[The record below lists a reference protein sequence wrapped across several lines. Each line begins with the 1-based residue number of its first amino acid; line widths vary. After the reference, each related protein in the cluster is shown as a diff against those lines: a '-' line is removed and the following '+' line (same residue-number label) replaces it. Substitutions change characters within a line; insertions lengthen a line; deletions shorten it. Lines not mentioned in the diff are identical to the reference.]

1 MVGLFAFTGNIK
13 MTYTEQL
20 AEINT
25 AITRVLTAG
34 QQVGRGGA
42 YAQQASLPVLLSE
55 RKRLE
60 PLAAAEEV
68 GINTPVIRFGVPVR
82 SQ

>member
-1 MVGLFAFTGNIK
+1 

-25 AITRVLTAG
+25 AITRILTAG
-34 QQVGRGGA
+34 QQAGRAGA
-42 YAQQASLPVLLSE
+42 YAQQAQIQFLFAE

-60 PLAAAEEV
+60 PLAAAEV
-68 GINTPVIRFGVPVR
+68 SGVDTPIYRHGGSVR

>member
-1 MVGLFAFTGNIK
+1 

-20 AEINT
+20 AEVNT
-25 AITRVLTAG
+25 AITRTLTAG
-34 QQVGRGGA
+34 QQVGRAGA
-42 YAQQASLPVLLSE
+42 YVQQARLDTLFAE

-60 PLAAAEEV
+60 PLAAGEV
-68 GINTPVIRFGVPVR
+68 SGVDTPIYRHGIPVR

>member
-1 MVGLFAFTGNIK
+1 

-25 AITRVLTAG
+25 AITRVLTGG
-34 QQVGRGGA
+34 QQVGRAGA
-42 YAQQASLPVLLSE
+42 YAQQAQIQFLFAE

-60 PLAAAEEV
+60 PLADAEAN
-68 GINTPVIRFGVPVR
+68 GTDTPVYRYGIPVR
-82 SQ
+82 SR